1 MNELGKICEEIDV
14 SNKCFKNLDLDGN
27 GKIDFAEF
35 QTATINKRRI
45 VTKENL
51 L

>member
-1 MNELGKICEEIDV
+1 VNPKD
-14 SNKCFKNLDLDGN
+14 FKKLDLDGN

-35 QTATINKRRI
+35 QTAMINKRKI

-51 L
+51 M